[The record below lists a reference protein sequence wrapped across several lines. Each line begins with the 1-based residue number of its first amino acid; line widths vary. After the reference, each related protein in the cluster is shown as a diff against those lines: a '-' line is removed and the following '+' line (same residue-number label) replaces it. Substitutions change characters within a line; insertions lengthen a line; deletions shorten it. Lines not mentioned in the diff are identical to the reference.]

1 MTSLF
6 PPFSCVA
13 LPQRSVI
20 TVEGEERKTF
30 LQGLISNDT
39 ARIAETQGIYALFLT
54 PQGRFLH
61 DMFITE
67 RNETLFIETDSE
79 QLEGFAKKLNMYRL
93 RAKASVATAPSWRV
107 YAAFG
112 ADAAARFGLEG
123 KPAGSVAV
131 YENGWALCDPR
142 LAEAG
147 IRLIL
152 PDSATPPDLA
162 PFDTYDYFRLSLG
175 LPDSGRDLLVEKA
188 IPLENGMDELN
199 AIDWDKGCYMGQ
211 ELTARTRYRGLVR
224 KRLLPVRIDGP
235 APAADAPILLNDQ
248 EVGVMRSSQGDL
260 GLALLRLEKVEAAQK
275 ENLSLSSETA
285 RLTPFVPDWMK
296 LPALDA

>member
-1 MTSLF
+1 M
-6 PPFSCVA
+6 
-13 LPQRSVI
+13 
-20 TVEGEERKTF
+20 
-30 LQGLISNDT
+30 
-39 ARIAETQGIYALFLT
+39 
-54 PQGRFLH
+54 
-61 DMFITE
+61 
-67 RNETLFIETDSE
+67 
-79 QLEGFAKKLNMYRL
+79 
-93 RAKASVATAPSWRV
+93 
-107 YAAFG
+107 
-112 ADAAARFGLEG
+112 
-123 KPAGSVAV
+123 